1 MCEYVR
7 VMDTQTDTASPADKV
22 ISTFGTLTKT
32 AMALGKP
39 ITTVQGWKDRK
50 RIPPEHWREI
60 IAAAEAAGKK
70 LTLDDFIPDRA
81 A

>member
-1 MCEYVR
+1 
-7 VMDTQTDTASPADKV
+7 MDTQTDIASPADKV
-22 ISTFGTLTKT
+22 LKAFGGLSKT
-32 AMALGKP
+32 AQALNKP
-39 ITTVQGWKDRK
+39 VTTVQGWKDRK

-60 IAAAEAAGKK
+60 IAAAEANGQT